1 MHIEKISQIAKKLCQ
16 TPKGILAADESTNTI
31 KKRLDS
37 IKVTS
42 NFESRRD
49 YRELLFK
56 AKGLKDY
63 ISGVIL
69 YDETIKQ
76 DGSDGIPFTK
86 FLSNNDIIPGI
97 KVDKGA
103 IPISSSS
110 DEKITE
116 GLDGLSNR
124 LTEYKSLGA
133 KFTKWRAII
142 EINNEKKKSL

>member
-1 MHIEKISQIAKKLCQ
+1 MHREKISQIAKKLCQ

-86 FLSNNDIIPGI
+86 FLSDKNIEEVEFHEEARI
-97 KVDKGA
+97 KKELEMQALQELLDEMVTQGLLKIVGMNENGD
-103 IPISSSS
+103 PIYECS
-110 DEKITE
+110 DE
-116 GLDGLSNR
+116 DD
-124 LTEYKSLGA
+124 
-133 KFTKWRAII
+133 
-142 EINNEKKKSL
+142 IN